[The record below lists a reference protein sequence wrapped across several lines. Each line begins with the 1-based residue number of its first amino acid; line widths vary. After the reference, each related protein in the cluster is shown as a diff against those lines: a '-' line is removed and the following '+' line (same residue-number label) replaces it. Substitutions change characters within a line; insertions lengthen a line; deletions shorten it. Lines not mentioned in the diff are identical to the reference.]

1 MGHSPPFRGSTC
13 LLCCSKFQS
22 PQPTSSA
29 EQQATCRFQAPLPPE
44 SGGLTVGQGSLTETE
59 ESPESLTSLV
69 LHWFLYPSIPT
80 FLSTHCVPGT
90 TQGEEGVKDSVLSPQ
105 AHSVRVHDALQAEQ
119 NLGQTT
125 YADELSLQS
134 SRPLDLGIVY
144 LLWPVVGAPVVKQS
158 CQEPG
163 DEWNP
168 WKIPEQQLH
177 TSLILGFKQQK

>member
-1 MGHSPPFRGSTC
+1 M
-13 LLCCSKFQS
+13 
-22 PQPTSSA
+22 
-29 EQQATCRFQAPLPPE
+29 
-44 SGGLTVGQGSLTETE
+44 
-59 ESPESLTSLV
+59 
-69 LHWFLYPSIPT
+69 
-80 FLSTHCVPGT
+80 PGT
-90 TQGEEGVKDSVLSPQ
+90 TQGEEGVKDSVLSLQ

-177 TSLILGFKQQK
+177 TNLILGFKQQK